1 MTDETDATGEPDATP
16 PPVDPEHAPD
26 AADAAPEGDAE
37 TVANESS
44 GDAETVANESSGDAE
59 TVANES
65 SGDAETVVF
74 AAADDAETVAFE
86 PGDAAASA
94 RTEPLVDAQA
104 SVDAEASADEI
115 GAAQASASTEPAA
128 PAASALAFIRRHRRA
143 LAVTAGV
150 VAFAL
155 LGVGAVFAGTA
166 LNTRE
171 AVPVALVTE
180 TPTPTPTADPGRP
193 APANV
198 AAPSAIETRIRTCSV
213 ADRAADPRLANL
225 QAQVVNAATGE
236 VLYDRGGSTPS
247 RTASVMK
254 VLTTAAALN
263 VLGPDYRATTT
274 VVKGAE
280 PGSAVLVGGG
290 DVTLSRTPSG
300 SETVYPGAA
309 HLDDLAAQV
318 QAAWAADPSNPPLT
332 KLILDASYFGGDEYQ
347 ASWDTVERDDGYMSN
362 ITALQVDGDRDDP
375 YSNTSWRSTD
385 PIGRA
390 GQAFAD
396 TLGGIGAI
404 ERGTAPAGAQQ
415 LGAVSSPTV
424 AQLVDKALVV
434 SDNTVAEMLARLV
447 AIQTGSGNT
456 FDAIN
461 AGVLQGLADYGVDTS
476 GITVVDGSGLSDDN
490 AVPPS
495 YLTQLFVK
503 INAREGNL
511 GVLMDGLPVSNQRGS
526 LSYSDR
532 FAGDNS
538 VAAGAVSAKTGWIN
552 TGYTLAGVVRAQDGS
567 TLTFAIYALGDVT
580 DEAKQAID
588 TLTTGFYLC
597 GDELSNE

>member
-1 MTDETDATGEPDATP
+1 MTDETDATDEPVPTP
-16 PPVDPEHAPD
+16 HPLDPDGVSEPVEPVEVGPVDEAETVALESVD
-26 AADAAPEGDAE
+26 AGE

-44 GDAETVANESSGDAE
+44 DDDAETSAPAPVGDAETSASASAPVGDAETVALA
-59 TVANES
+59 V
-65 SGDAETVVF
+65 
-74 AAADDAETVAFE
+74 
-86 PGDAAASA
+86 
-94 RTEPLVDAQA
+94 
-104 SVDAEASADEI
+104 ASADGEVD
-115 GAAQASASTEPAA
+115 AAEAEPPAASDTPVESAA
-128 PAASALAFIRRHRRA
+128 PAASVLGFIRRHRLA
-143 LAVTAGV
+143 LTVTAGAV
-150 VAFAL
+150 VFAL

-166 LNTRE
+166 LAPRE
-171 AVPVALVTE
+171 AAPVALVTE
-180 TPTPTPTADPGRP
+180 TPTPTADPGRP
-193 APANV
+193 VPAAA
-198 AAPSAIETRIRTCSV
+198 AAPLNIRIRTCSV
-213 ADRAADPRLANL
+213 VDRAADGRLANL

-236 VLYDRGGSTPS
+236 VLYDRGGTTPS

-254 VLTTAAALN
+254 VLTSAAALS

-300 SETVYPGAA
+300 SEGVYPGAA

-318 QAAWAADPSNPPLT
+318 RAAWAADPSNPPLT
-332 KLILDASYFGGDEYQ
+332 KLILDASAFAGDEYQ
-347 ASWDTVERDDGYMSN
+347 ASWDTVERDFGYMSN

-375 YSNTSWRSTD
+375 SANTSTRSTD

-396 TLGGIGAI
+396 ELGGIAVI
-404 ERGTAPAGAQQ
+404 ERGIAPAGAPQ
-415 LGAVSSPTV
+415 LAAVSSPTV

-447 AIQTGSGNT
+447 AIQTGAGNT

-461 AGVLQGLADYGVDTS
+461 AGVLQGLAAYGVDTT
-476 GITVVDGSGLSDDN
+476 GVVVVDGSGLSDDN

-511 GVLMDGLPVSNQRGS
+511 GVLMDGLPVSGVRGS

-532 FAGDNS
+532 FAGDNA
-538 VAAGAVSAKTGWIN
+538 VADGAVFAKTGWIE
-552 TGYTLAGVVRAQDGS
+552 TGYTLSGVIHAQDGS

-580 DEAKQAID
+580 DDAKQAID
-588 TLTTGFYLC
+588 TLTTGFFLC
-597 GDELSNE
+597 GDALSNQ

>member
-1 MTDETDATGEPDATP
+1 MTDETDATGEPESVGEPAGVDGAEAEQPTELLDAAEGAGEGLEAAQPTELLEAADGAGDGLEAEQP
-16 PPVDPEHAPD
+16 TELLDTAAAAEVGSAAAAAEAGSEAGDVGAPASVADASSDPE
-26 AADAAPEGDAE
+26 
-37 TVANESS
+37 
-44 GDAETVANESSGDAE
+44 
-59 TVANES
+59 
-65 SGDAETVVF
+65 
-74 AAADDAETVAFE
+74 AAAVAV
-86 PGDAAASA
+86 PVGRAASM
-94 RTEPLVDAQA
+94 R
-104 SVDAEASADEI
+104 
-115 GAAQASASTEPAA
+115 
-128 PAASALAFIRRHRRA
+128 AFARRHKLA
-143 LAVTAGV
+143 LSVTAGV

-155 LGVGAVFAGTA
+155 LGAGAVFAGANLSAQRAT
-166 LNTRE
+166 
-171 AVPVALVTE
+171 PVALASE
-180 TPTPTPTADPGRP
+180 TPTPTPTEEPGRP
-193 APANV
+193 VPAAL
-198 AAPSAIETRIRTCSV
+198 AAPSAIDTKIRTCSV

-225 QAQVVNAATGE
+225 QAQVRNAATGE
-236 VLYDRGGSTPS
+236 VLYDRGGDTPS

-254 VLTTAAALN
+254 VLTSAAALD
-263 VLGPDYRATTT
+263 VLGPDYRTTTT
-274 VVKGAE
+274 VVKGSE

-300 SETVYPGAA
+300 TETVYPGAA

-332 KLILDASYFGGDEYQ
+332 KLILDAGYFGGDEYQ

-375 YSNTSWRSTD
+375 SANTSFRSGD

-396 TLGGIGAI
+396 QLGGIAVI

-447 AIQTGSGNT
+447 AIQTGSGNS

-461 AGVLQGLADYGVDTS
+461 AGVLQGLQAYGIDTA
-476 GITVVDGSGLSDDN
+476 GISIVDGSGLSDDN

-495 YLTQLFVK
+495 YLTQLFIK

-511 GVLMDGLPVSNQRGS
+511 GVLMDGLPVSGQRGS

-532 FAGDNS
+532 FAGDNA

-552 TGYTLAGVVRAQDGS
+552 SGYTLSGVIRAQDGS

-588 TLTTGFYLC
+588 TLTTGFFLC
-597 GDELSNE
+597 GDDLSNA